1 MTRKIFFPALL
12 GGLLLG
18 ATGCETLT
26 SPNFNFGDLDE
37 LTENPTPSAVNT
49 ALVGLLIGN
58 RVYYRNPN
66 DYVSMLGIL
75 GRESYN
81 NDIADPR
88 FESEMLG
95 GNLQPSSPAFGG
107 NFWAEPY
114 ANIRLAT
121 IALDALSQLADADYP
136 ASDKEWARGFAKTL
150 MAMDFLALV
159 NTRDTNCGCAIEI
172 LPTVDDPAPGVSKD
186 QVFGRIVQL
195 LDEAAGHLQAASGP
209 APFGLSSGF
218 DGIAGSGAGF
228 FNDADNFLEFNQGL
242 RARVAVYM
250 MDFNAAL
257 QALALSFLDTSLP
270 FEFGV
275 YHAFS
280 TLSGD
285 ELNQLFQPAEGPRL
299 RLHPVI
305 KGDVELKA
313 DGTPDD
319 RFVRKVR
326 KITSN
331 AYQGLCNG
339 VPADAPDWPPDPTF
353 KENSTQ
359 ECDVAATLYNST
371 TAPIAIMKNEE
382 LILLRAEA
390 NIGLGNLAAAE
401 ADINFV
407 RTNSGLLDPV
417 VLTAAN
423 ALDRLL
429 YEKHFSLLY
438 EGGHRWIDLRRYNML
453 NILPL
458 DKVGHQ
464 VNAAYPI
471 PIDETAAGGG

>member
-1 MTRKIFFPALL
+1 MKIFSKLQRIPFHCQLKS
-12 GGLLLG
+12 
-18 ATGCETLT
+18 ATG
-26 SPNFNFGDLDE
+26 
-37 LTENPTPSAVNT
+37 
-49 ALVGLLIGN
+49 
-58 RVYYRNPN
+58 
-66 DYVSMLGIL
+66 
-75 GRESYN
+75 
-81 NDIADPR
+81 
-88 FESEMLG
+88 
-95 GNLQPSSPAFGG
+95 QSSPRAD
-107 NFWAEPY
+107 WQT
-114 ANIRLAT
+114 AT
-121 IALDALSQLADADYP
+121 
-136 ASDKEWARGFAKTL
+136 
-150 MAMDFLALV
+150 
-159 NTRDTNCGCAIEI
+159 
-172 LPTVDDPAPGVSKD
+172 PGY
-186 QVFGRIVQL
+186 R
-195 LDEAAGHLQAASGP
+195 EAAGLQLVAGRWINEGDRSNVEGAVVISETTAATYWPNEDPLGRRFELGGGAGPGWVTIVGIVRDVTHSGLE
-209 APFGLSSGF
+209 AEATGHRGAA
-218 DGIAGSGAGF
+218 GRHRQVGSGNIFHRG
-228 FNDADNFLEFNQGL
+228 DGV
-242 RARVAVYM
+242 R
-250 MDFNAAL
+250 AL

-285 ELNQLFQPAEGPRL
+285 ELNQLFQPAAGPRL

-305 KGDVELKA
+305 RADVELKA

-319 RFVRKVR
+319 RFGRKVR